1 MKLSGKKL
9 SRAIVLFSSLMCI
22 SIPAVQG
29 EATPNNITTDMT
41 LTKDTTLPE
50 QSRITLENDG
60 SGDKTLSIKGGHTLT
75 FQGRLKPENQ
85 GYNTKLLSYLTVGNK
100 AYEGKKQDTLNTTMD
115 IDGNVVI
122 QGNDDET
129 TESATGIN
137 DFESGIYV
145 YSNPADY
152 NGKTEVN
159 NKFHISGTT
168 TVRNLGNGDAGIA
181 ILGTDNT
188 SLGKR
193 NNRPTA
199 FFDGKVS
206 LEHLHTNYGFSAND
220 SNINLK
226 DGLFLNHVNTDLVPV
241 WFETSDVKTKNIN
254 VDGVVANRRAGV
266 LIGSG
271 SNVTADDA
279 VTLSNITFKSGAG
292 IGLDVISS
300 ALAAP
305 TISLNHLTADKDNIN
320 QTFIGMAAE
329 ILTNQSDPSTIK
341 ADSLYIGNI
350 TNDVNKSVIGL
361 VLQGAPWTSFHKDS
375 TNGATIENITNNT
388 KDGVTYGMEVGY
400 QTIDPESHQVKDL
413 PYSITGDTVIRNIN
427 STQGSAAGLI
437 EDASCG
443 TSDANIH
450 LHNLKISDIHGSDL
464 SLGIFSG
471 IGDTIADNADINM
484 TGKDVY
490 DGLYGAATADSKKAS
505 VNSFAIYGPFVGNVK
520 MVNPNGVYTIHGN
533 ILADQQN
540 HDQMIQMQLKNL
552 DNPEFREDY
561 KNRMGYTDEQV
572 DAYITELKKN
582 LSAVGHINL
591 GGHLTFYGDAYAKN
605 GGILNMDLTKGSVFE
620 GQADN
625 YVDFDTAGQLTPR
638 KVDINNDINTSAM
651 GKAYGWDNEELQ
663 MEEYLSYG
671 IPALTAGQIH
681 MTMEDGSLW
690 KTHGKSFIDTLNF
703 KNGGLVDMR
712 AENGA
717 SINVGKLTGNGNFL
731 MSFSNNPDHSDMIYA
746 KDISEAGVQNIQANL
761 KDGLQPKDLKG
772 MRFATTG
779 GDDYKRDPAAKFKIS
794 LYKNQG
800 VNDVTLSVKNEKF
813 DPAAT
818 AINEHFNGGKNGV
831 GTYKPGNDYVTA
843 VFSGRTFT
851 RQVPDQEKIQQAG
864 GDVTDDKG
872 NLLPEYMKTLTVDN
886 SVKEGTNWYIDAA
899 VNTPSNSGKV
909 IKKAAALDYANAV
922 YGVYTDTLNKRL
934 GEARYSADGDGL
946 WARVRHDRMGKENR
960 YDAKD
965 TMTEL
970 GYDWTRRE
978 TSFGK
983 HLQGAALDYMTG
995 DADYK
1000 GVDAHSDTKRYGLWL
1015 YDTRLGKKGHYTDL
1029 VAKIGRFSNKFNL
1042 QQEDAD
1048 SVHGDYHDNYGSL
1061 SFEYGRKKPLSS
1073 SWYIEPQAQM
1083 QYTYLG
1089 SADYRTSQ
1097 GSQVHLA
1104 GTDSL
1109 IGRIGFR
1116 LGRDI
1121 GDKTTFYL
1129 DANAYHEFLGNQDIF
1144 ANDIT
1149 GTLTDTVHND
1159 GSWYEAGVGVSTK
1172 LNQNTYGFLSF
1183 DKGFGPGVEH
1193 TWSFEG
1199 GLNYKF

>member
-1 MKLSGKKL
+1 MNTEDVNDGGKDIDSTLQVDAIHIHDISTDTAKRLIGALMGNVSWKPYTEGNPNSLIIENLSNT
-9 SRAIVLFSSLMCI
+9 
-22 SIPAVQG
+22 AVDQ
-29 EATPNNITTDMT
+29 
-41 LTKDTTLPE
+41 TKDEMSGEITGTLVYG
-50 QSRITLENDG
+50 LENNLAGQWNYD
-60 SGDKTLSIKGGHTLT
+60 DLS
-75 FQGRLKPENQ
+75 Q
-85 GYNTKLLSYLTVGNK
+85 S
-100 AYEGKKQDTLNTTMD
+100 QDIPFVVTGNTT
-115 IDGNVVI
+115 IRNLTANHGSAVALLAN
-122 QGNDDET
+122 
-129 TESATGIN
+129 SATGT
-137 DFESGIYV
+137 DF
-145 YSNPADY
+145 
-152 NGKTEVN
+152 KN
-159 NKFHISGTT
+159 NFIRFHQ
-168 TVRNLGNGDAGIA
+168 
-181 ILGTDNT
+181 
-188 SLGKR
+188 
-193 NNRPTA
+193 
-199 FFDGKVS
+199 
-206 LEHLHTNYGFSAND
+206 
-220 SNINLK
+220 
-226 DGLFLNHVNTDLVPV
+226 LN
-241 WFETSDVKTKNIN
+241 
-254 VDGVVANRRAGV
+254 
-266 LIGSG
+266 
-271 SNVTADDA
+271 
-279 VTLSNITFKSGAG
+279 
-292 IGLDVISS
+292 
-300 ALAAP
+300 
-305 TISLNHLTADKDNIN
+305 
-320 QTFIGMAAE
+320 
-329 ILTNQSDPSTIK
+329 
-341 ADSLYIGNI
+341 
-350 TNDVNKSVIGL
+350 
-361 VLQGAPWTSFHKDS
+361 
-375 TNGATIENITNNT
+375 
-388 KDGVTYGMEVGY
+388 
-400 QTIDPESHQVKDL
+400 
-413 PYSITGDTVIRNIN
+413 
-427 STQGSAAGLI
+427 
-437 EDASCG
+437 
-443 TSDANIH
+443 
-450 LHNLKISDIHGSDL
+450 ISDIHGADMS
-464 SLGIFSG
+464 
-471 IGDTIADNADINM
+471 IGLYGGVADTYVENANINM
-484 TGKDVY
+484 TGKSNEY
-490 DGLYGAATADSKKAS
+490 DGLYTAS
-505 VNSFAIYGPFVGNVK
+505 VPDFKTDKVIEFAVAGPFLGNIYLDDSAG
-520 MVNPNGVYTIHGN
+520 NYIINGN
-533 ILADQQN
+533 ILADQAN
-540 HDQMIQMQLKNL
+540 HILGMQKAYDAMKAYYESKLDQPGLTEEQKEEMKQEIQQMLQ
-552 DNPEFREDY
+552 PS
-561 KNRMGYTDEQV
+561 EQT
-572 DAYITELKKN
+572 IQQFQKHP
-582 LSAVGHINL
+582 VGNINL
-591 GGHLTFYGDAYAKN
+591 GGHLSLYGDVYAKN
-605 GGILNMDLTKGSVFE
+605 GGTVNLHLTNGSTFE
-620 GQADN
+620 GQTDS
-625 YVDFDTAGQLTPR
+625 YTDFDGVGALTPR
-638 KVDINNDINTSAM
+638 KVDITDSLNDTAL
-651 GKAYGWDNEELQ
+651 GKQKHWKLGEDKLYQAYGV
-663 MEEYLSYG
+663 
-671 IPALTAGQIH
+671 PRLTAGTINI
-681 MTMEDGSLW
+681 TMDPGSIW
-690 KTHGKSFIDTLNF
+690 ATRGKSFINTLNF

-717 SINVGKLTGNGNFL
+717 SINVGKLTGSGNFL
-731 MSFSNNPDHSDMIYA
+731 MSFSNNPDHSDMLYA

-761 KDGLQPKDLKG
+761 KEGLQPKDLKG

-794 LYKNQG
+794 FYKNQG

-813 DPAAT
+813 DPAAI
-818 AINEHFNGGKNGV
+818 AINESFNGGKNGM

-843 VFSGRTFT
+843 VFSGKGYTHK
-851 RQVPDQEKIQQAG
+851 VPDMVKIMKAYYE
-864 GDVTDDKG
+864 DNKDSAALLDKDG
-872 NLLPEYMKTLTVDN
+872 NFLPEYMKDETVEN
-886 SVKEGTNWYIDAA
+886 PVKDGTNWYIDAA

-922 YGVYTDTLNKRL
+922 YGVYTDTFNKRL

-970 GYDWTRRE
+970 GYDWTRKK

-1015 YDTRLGKKGHYTDL
+1015 YDTRLGKKGHYTDF